1 MKEQTVMKREESMPQ
16 EQREETRETS
26 RTLVPPADIFEYE
39 DGLAVV
45 VDLPGVP
52 KDGVDLRVEN
62 DILTIQATPAKTE
75 TENPVVQEYELWP
88 FFRQFQLGEQVDQEK
103 IEARMRHGVL
113 TIRMPKVE
121 QAKPRKI
128 AVDVAT

>member
-1 MKEQTVMKREESMPQ
+1 MKEQTVMKPESNMPQ
-16 EQREETRETS
+16 EREETREPERS
-26 RTLVPPADIFEYE
+26 LLPPADIFEYE

-52 KDGVDLRVEN
+52 KDGVDLRVEQ
-62 DILTIQATPAKTE
+62 DILTIKAAPAASEKD
-75 TENPVVQEYELWP
+75 NPVMREYELRP

-103 IEARMRHGVL
+103 IEAQMRHGVL

-121 QAKPRKI
+121 KAKPRKI
-128 AVDVAT
+128 AVDVAS